1 MMTLLSR
8 IGHHLLNSHGGM
20 APFGAFWARHDA
32 AVHKRRPAEANTMQ
46 KTNLAA
52 TFPNVLPGAMSLQV
66 IAFAG

>member
-46 KTNLAA
+46 KKQLGRNLTERVALGNKPA
-52 TFPNVLPGAMSLQV
+52 SHC
-66 IAFAG
+66 IC